1 MSLKASSANCGLC
14 ICGAWPLAEVMKKTQ
29 RKPEARSQNGNHD
42 QSLVPILAS
51 GFWLLASGFLCVSF
65 LRLIRSLLF
74 LNTQKTLVAFG
85 IDADKEGFLFGI
97 QTQIFADVPIR
108 LSVGLGTPQSR
119 LNPIRRVNPV
129 ENLLVADPGC
139 RVRLRVGE
147 YELHLQMIGIHQPV
161 ALFQTHLL
169 AVRRTKL
176 IDPCGTVETG
186 RRDNECVSLP
196 LACGIPKPPRLRII
210 GQRPAIGP
218 EVAIYM
224 VSLEELK

>member
-14 ICGAWPLAEVMKKTQ
+14 VWGVWPLADVMKKTQ
-29 RKPEARSQNGNHD
+29 RKPEARSQNGN
-42 QSLVPILAS
+42 QALVVFPILAS
-51 GFWLLASGFLCVSF
+51 GFWLLASFVFPSF
-65 LRLIRSLLF
+65 ESCSLLL

-119 LNPIRRVNPV
+119 LNPIRRVNAV

-147 YELHLQMIGIHQPV
+147 DELHLKMIGIHQPV
-161 ALFQTHLL
+161 AFFQTHFF
-169 AVRRTKL
+169 AVRRAKFVVGL
-176 IDPCGTVETG
+176 ET
-186 RRDNECVSLP
+186 CF
-196 LACGIPKPPRLRII
+196 
-210 GQRPAIGP
+210 GP
-218 EVAIYM
+218 HTDILSEIVAIRSRGPIDQDKRFGITYPW
-224 VSLEELK
+224 SGICL